1 MNNIA
6 LIVKVSAF
14 FFTRQDKTMITVA
27 LIDDHLIVRSGF
39 AQLLGLEPD
48 LQVVAEFGSG
58 REALAGLPG
67 RGVQVCICDISMPDI
82 SGLELLSQLP
92 KGMATIM
99 LSVHDS
105 PALVEQALNAGARG
119 FLSKRCSP
127 DELIAAVH
135 TVATG
140 GCYLTPDIAIKL
152 ASQAFKEEAV
162 KQFPSGK
169 FALALAGDYYQFYVG
184 SEIMKEEKRVGAVI
198 QFALINPEADGLP
211 AYDSTIGTV
220 VSGYEDEIV
229 REFPKD
235 TEFSYD
241 SDLEDLF
248 QITTEGGI
256 LKVTLLPSWSD
267 IRGNYAIYAR
277 HNEVYTKIY
286 VKVE

>member
-1 MNNIA
+1 MPDRRNRS
-6 LIVKVSAF
+6 VERDWKSHSAPS
-14 FFTRQDKTMITVA
+14 RQRIGLSSSRNAGTP
-27 LIDDHLIVRSGF
+27 LPSFQGRS
-39 AQLLGLEPD
+39 
-48 LQVVAEFGSG
+48 
-58 REALAGLPG
+58 REAISIGKIRIGAGRRLLPILC
-67 RGVQVCICDISMPDI
+67 R
-82 SGLELLSQLP
+82 
-92 KGMATIM
+92 
-99 LSVHDS
+99 
-105 PALVEQALNAGARG
+105 
-119 FLSKRCSP
+119 
-127 DELIAAVH
+127 
-135 TVATG
+135 
-140 GCYLTPDIAIKL
+140 
-152 ASQAFKEEAV
+152 
-162 KQFPSGK
+162 
-169 FALALAGDYYQFYVG
+169 
-184 SEIMKEEKRVGAVI
+184 KEEKRVGAVI

>member
-1 MNNIA
+1 MPDRRN
-6 LIVKVSAF
+6 LSVERDWKSHSAPS
-14 FFTRQDKTMITVA
+14 RQRIGLSSSRNTGTP
-27 LIDDHLIVRSGF
+27 LPSFQGRS
-39 AQLLGLEPD
+39 
-48 LQVVAEFGSG
+48 
-58 REALAGLPG
+58 REA
-67 RGVQVCICDISMPDI
+67 IS
-82 SGLELLSQLP
+82 
-92 KGMATIM
+92 
-99 LSVHDS
+99 
-105 PALVEQALNAGARG
+105 
-119 FLSKRCSP
+119 
-127 DELIAAVH
+127 
-135 TVATG
+135 
-140 GCYLTPDIAIKL
+140 
-152 ASQAFKEEAV
+152 
-162 KQFPSGK
+162 
-169 FALALAGDYYQFYVG
+169 
-184 SEIMKEEKRVGAVI
+184 I